1 MRRGRVVLIG
11 VSVVAVALAVT
22 GIALAVG
29 HRATPRSGTAAATTH
44 RSTTTTRTPTSSTA
58 AGAKSLPTTVPTT
71 STTSP
76 PATTATTVGARA
88 DSLLYINGVNQT
100 ASDVSYTIIATCV
113 AGTPSSIQVTVKSL
127 TSNTP
132 TGSID
137 WRLNGG
143 PDLLFPL
150 TQGSVTIPYVCP
162 AVVPPSGSVQLSIS
176 YAGDSNFFSSAVIAQ
191 LGVQPG

>member
-1 MRRGRVVLIG
+1 MLIA
-11 VSVVAVALAVT
+11 VSVAAVAAAAT

-29 HRATPRSGTAAATTH
+29 HGATPGRGASAASTH
-44 RSTTTTRTPTSSTA
+44 RSTTTTRTPTGSTGV
-58 AGAKSLPTTVPTT
+58 GAKSPPSTTEPTT

-76 PATTATTVGARA
+76 PETTATTVAARA

-100 ASDVSYTIIATCV
+100 ASDVSYTIIASCV

-127 TSNTP
+127 TSKTA

-150 TQGSVTIPYVCP
+150 TQGSVTIPYTCP